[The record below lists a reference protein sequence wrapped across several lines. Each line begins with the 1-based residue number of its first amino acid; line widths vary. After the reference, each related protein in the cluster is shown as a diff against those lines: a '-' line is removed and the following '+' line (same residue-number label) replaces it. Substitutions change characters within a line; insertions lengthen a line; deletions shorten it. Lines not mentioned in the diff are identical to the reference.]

1 MSKTNPDSIL
11 ELYRQFDKVFKK
23 PDSFFNQGCCVEK
36 KDEKYLLNT
45 DRKTISEEPLSHAFN
60 HYRNC
65 FGNFEQLGYYLPRL
79 IEIARDNKGDLGY
92 CISFWSLL
100 KEDKPK
106 YKELNLLPCL
116 LTALEEIYSSTEDDE
131 YQRDWKEFKRPID

>member
-1 MSKTNPDSIL
+1 MKSDSVQ

-23 PDSFFNQGCCVEK
+23 PSSFFNKECCVEK
-36 KDEKYLLNT
+36 KDEKYLLNA
-45 DRKTISEEPLSHAFN
+45 DRGTIDEQTLSHAFN

-79 IEIARDNKGDLGY
+79 IEIARDNIGNLGY
-92 CISFWSLL
+92 CISFWSFL

-106 YKELNLLPCL
+106 YKQINLLPI
-116 LTALEEIYSSTEDDE
+116 LEKTLGEIFGSSDIEKE
-131 YQRDWKEFKRPID
+131 NWEEFKKAPVDH